1 MKIAAAYIRVSTDDQ
16 GEYSPDSQIKLLR
29 EFAKKNGYILPDEY
43 IFRDDGISGK
53 DAKHRPAFNQM
64 IALAK
69 SEDHPI
75 DTILVWKFSR
85 FARNQEQSIVFKNL
99 LRKAGVEVRSISEPV
114 DPDNAFGSLIERII
128 EWMDEYYLINLSGEV
143 KRGMLERFSRGEI
156 VTPPSFGYTVE
167 NGTYVPL
174 PEEAPVVR
182 RIFESYLAG
191 AGLRR
196 IALTLA
202 AEGIRTK
209 RGNLPDNRFV
219 DYILSN
225 PVYIGK
231 IRWSKG
237 GRNSKDRYRDPS
249 AAENVLIIDGKHEP
263 IIDMA
268 TWDAVQEKIAATKK
282 AYRRYQRTEEPAV
295 FMLKGLV
302 RCGTCG
308 ATLVQSCKGKGLQC
322 HNFSRGHCN
331 VSHYISIPII
341 NKTVTEALELAVATS
356 TFNIKPEKHTASDSA
371 SDVDKLIAAEYRKL
385 DRVKAAYENGTD
397 TLDEYAENKAKINAQ
412 IKKLEAQRPKQKNTF
427 NKTAYSKKVLSVLN
441 IIKDDEKTEQEK
453 NEALR
458 TIIDHIVFH
467 RPENTIDIYFYA

>member
-1 MKIAAAYIRVSTDDQ
+1 MKTAAAYIRVSTDDQ
-16 GEYSPDSQIKLLR
+16 VEYSPDSQLKLLR
-29 EFAKKNGYILPDEY
+29 DYAKKNDYILPDEF
-43 IFRDDGISGK
+43 IFQDDGISGRK
-53 DAKHRPAFNQM
+53 AKNRPQFMKM
-64 IALAK
+64 IATAK
-69 SEDHPI
+69 TKPKPFDV
-75 DTILVWKFSR
+75 ILVWKFSR
-85 FARNQEQSIVFKNL
+85 FARNREDSVVFKSM
-99 LRKAGVEVRSISEPV
+99 LRKQCGIDVISISEPIGE
-114 DPDNAFGSLIERII
+114 DKTAILMEAFFEA
-128 EWMDEYYLINLSGEV
+128 MDEYYSVNLSEEV
-143 KRGMLERFSRGEI
+143 KRGMLEKASRGEI

-167 NGTYVPL
+167 NGTYVPH
-174 PEEAPVVR
+174 PDEAPVVR

-191 AGLRR
+191 TGLRR
-196 IALTLA
+196 IALSLA
-202 AEGIRTK
+202 ADGIRTK

-237 GRNSKDRYRDPS
+237 GRNSKDRYRDPAS
-249 AAENVLIIDGKHEP
+249 AENVLIIDGKHEP
-263 IIDMA
+263 IIDPA
-268 TWDAVQEKIAATKK
+268 TWNAVQEKIAATKK

-302 RCGTCG
+302 RCGSCG

-322 HNFSRGHCN
+322 HNFSRGHCT
-331 VSHYISIPII
+331 VSHYISFPII
-341 NKTVTEALELAVATS
+341 SKTVIEALELAVATS

-371 SDVDKLIAAEYRKL
+371 SDVDKLIAAERKKL
-385 DRVKAAYENGTD
+385 ERVKAAYENGTD

-427 NKTAYSKKVLSVLN
+427 NKSAYSKKVLSVLK
-441 IIKDDEKTEQEK
+441 IIKDPKKTEQEK

-458 TIIDHIVFH
+458 TVIDHIVFH

>member
-16 GEYSPDSQIKLLR
+16 VEYSPDSQLKLLR
-29 EFAKKNGYILPDEY
+29 DYAKKNDYILPDEF
-43 IFRDDGISGK
+43 IFQDDGISGRK
-53 DAKHRPAFNQM
+53 AKNRPQFMKM
-64 IALAK
+64 IATAK
-69 SEDHPI
+69 TKPKPFDV
-75 DTILVWKFSR
+75 ILVWKFSR
-85 FARNQEQSIVFKNL
+85 FARNREDSVVFKSM
-99 LRKAGVEVRSISEPV
+99 LRKQCGIDVISISEPIGE
-114 DPDNAFGSLIERII
+114 DKTAILMEAIFEA
-128 EWMDEYYLINLSGEV
+128 MDEYYSINLSEEV
-143 KRGMLERFSRGEI
+143 KRGMLEKASRGEI

-167 NGTYVPL
+167 NGTYVPH
-174 PEEAPVVR
+174 PDEAPVVL

-196 IALTLA
+196 IALSLA

-219 DYILSN
+219 EYILRN

-237 GRNSKDRYRDPS
+237 GRNSKDRYRDDT
-249 AAENVLIIDGKHEP
+249 ADNVLIIDGKHEP
-263 IIDMA
+263 IIDIA

-302 RCGTCG
+302 RCGSCG
-308 ATLVQSCKGKGLQC
+308 ATLVQNCKGKGIQC
-322 HNFSRGHCN
+322 HNFSRGQCT

-356 TFNIKPEKHTASDSA
+356 TFNIRPERHSASDSA
-371 SDVDKLIAAEYRKL
+371 SDIDKLIAAEYRKL

-412 IKKLEAQRPKQKNTF
+412 IKRLEAQRPKQKNTF
-427 NKTAYSKKVLSVLN
+427 NKSAYSKKVLSVLK
-441 IIKDDEKTEQEK
+441 IIKDPKKTEQEK